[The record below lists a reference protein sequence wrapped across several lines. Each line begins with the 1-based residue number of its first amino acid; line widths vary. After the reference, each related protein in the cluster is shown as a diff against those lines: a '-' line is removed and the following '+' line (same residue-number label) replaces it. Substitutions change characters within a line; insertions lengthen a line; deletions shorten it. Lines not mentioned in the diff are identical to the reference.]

1 MDVGELMGWMF
12 DAAAIGVAVAIV
24 LAAMRLGTLQ
34 YTLLAPHDAEGVPLL
49 SSLAFASGLT
59 AAVAFVLAAPHA
71 AEFSLHRI
79 FAENSSWNVA
89 LGEFLARHALP
100 GLATLA
106 GAGQAL
112 IGAGG
117 AAPVAAVWL
126 AALATMAGLLV
137 CLRSWRG
144 RPRWRAVMSFV
155 LLAAWTALIAHYAI
169 HLAAWGL
176 MQLGFWAF
184 LLLLLAFQRWRYR
197 PSRHAAHG

>member
-1 MDVGELMGWMF
+1 MDGGGLMGWMI
-12 DAAAIGVAVAIV
+12 DAAAIGVAVVIV
-24 LAAMRLGTLQ
+24 LAAVRLGSLQ

-49 SSLAFASGLT
+49 HSLGFASGLA
-59 AAVAFVLAAPHA
+59 AAVALVLAAPHA
-71 AEFSLHRI
+71 VEFSLHRI
-79 FAENSSWNVA
+79 FAEDSSWNVT

-100 GLATLA
+100 GLGTLGGA
-106 GAGQAL
+106 GAGL

-117 AAPVAAVWL
+117 AARAAAAWL
-126 AALATMAGLLV
+126 AVLATMAGLLV

-144 RPRWRAVMSFV
+144 RARWRAAMSFV

-184 LLLLLAFQRWRYR
+184 LLLLLALQHWRYR
-197 PSRHAAHG
+197 LRGRAAHG